1 MNKTD
6 NIYDV
11 IIIGAGPAGYT
22 AAIYASRANLKTLMI
37 AGDTP
42 GGQLLLT
49 SEVENFPGFKEGIMG
64 PELMEEMKSQALRF
78 GTEFVS
84 DLVTKVDFDGDVKK
98 SWIGEDV
105 YQSKT
110 VIIATGASAN
120 WLGLENETRLM
131 GKGISACATC
141 DGFFFTDKHVVVAGG
156 GDSAMEEALT
166 LAKFADKVTVV
177 HRRDEFRASK
187 IMQTRVKE
195 HDKIDIIYN
204 AEVVDVLG
212 KDFVEAVI
220 LKDTQTS
227 ESREFE
233 CQGLFVAIGH
243 TPATKLFEDALELD
257 EKKYLVANP
266 DTSTKIKGIFAAG
279 DVSDKRYRQA
289 ITAAG
294 EGCKAALEAE
304 HYISNNQTIKTKLE
318 M

>member
-1 MNKTD
+1 MSKTKT
-6 NIYDV
+6 IYDV

-22 AAIYASRANLKTLMI
+22 AAIYTSRASLKTLMI

-49 SEVENFPGFKEGIMG
+49 SEVENFPGFKDGIMG
-64 PELMEEMKSQALRF
+64 PELMDEMKDQALRF
-78 GTEFVS
+78 GTEFRA
-84 DLVTKVDFDGDVKK
+84 DFVTKVELNSKIKKVSVGDEVF
-98 SWIGEDV
+98 E
-105 YQSKT
+105 SKT

-120 WLGLENETRLM
+120 WLGLKNEQRLM

-141 DGFFFTDKHVVVAGG
+141 DGFFFTGKHVVVAGG

-166 LAKFADKVTVV
+166 LAKFADKVTIV

-187 IMQTRVKE
+187 IMQARVKE
-195 HDKIDIIYN
+195 HKKIDIIYN

-212 KDFVEAVI
+212 DDFVEGVV
-220 LKDTQTS
+220 LKNTRDNKETQLD
-227 ESREFE
+227 
-233 CQGLFVAIGH
+233 CGGLFVAIGH
-243 TPATKLFEDALELD
+243 TPATKLFEGVLD
-257 EKKYLVANP
+257 LDDKKYLIASP
-266 DTSTKIKGIFAAG
+266 DTSTKIDGVFAAG

-304 HYISNNQTIKTKLE
+304 HYISG
-318 M
+318 

>member
-1 MNKTD
+1 MSKDKT
-6 NIYDV
+6 IYDV

-64 PELMEEMKSQALRF
+64 PELMDEMKAQALRF

-84 DLVTKVDFDGDVKK
+84 DFVTKVDFGGDVKK
-98 SWIGEDV
+98 TWIGEDI
-105 YQSKT
+105 YESKT
-110 VIIATGASAN
+110 VIVATGASAN

-141 DGFFFTDKHVVVAGG
+141 DGFFFTGKHVVVAGG

-166 LAKFADKVTVV
+166 LAKFADKVTIV

-187 IMQTRVKE
+187 IMQSRVKE

-212 KDFVEAVI
+212 KDFVEGVV

-227 ESREFE
+227 ESREFD

-243 TPATKLFEDALELD
+243 TPATKLFEAVLD
-257 EKKYLVANP
+257 MDDKKYLIANP
-266 DTSTKIKGIFAAG
+266 DTSTKIKGVFAAG

-304 HYISNNQTIKTKLE
+304 HYITSL
-318 M
+318 

>member
-1 MNKTD
+1 MNKDKT
-6 NIYDV
+6 IYDV
-11 IIIGAGPAGYT
+11 VIIGAGPAGYT
-22 AAIYASRANLKTLMI
+22 AAIYASRASLKTLMI

-49 SEVENFPGFKEGIMG
+49 SEVENFPGFKAGIMG
-64 PELMEEMKSQALRF
+64 PELMDEMKAQALRF
-78 GTEFVS
+78 GTEFIS
-84 DLVTKVDFDGDVKK
+84 DLVTKVDFGGDVKR
-98 SWIGEDV
+98 SWVGEDV
-105 YQSKT
+105 YESKT
-110 VIIATGASAN
+110 VIVATGASAN

-141 DGFFFTDKHVVVAGG
+141 DGFFFTGKHVVVAGG

-166 LAKFADKVTVV
+166 LAKFADKVTIV

-187 IMQTRVKE
+187 IMQSRVKE
-195 HDKIDIIYN
+195 HNKIDIIYN

-212 KDFVEAVI
+212 KDFVEGVV
-220 LKDTQTS
+220 LKDTQTNQT
-227 ESREFE
+227 REFD

-243 TPATKLFEDALELD
+243 TPATKLFEAALDLD
-257 EKKYLVANP
+257 DKKYLIANP
-266 DTSTKIKGIFAAG
+266 DTSTKIKGVFAAG

-304 HYISNNQTIKTKLE
+304 HYIANL
-318 M
+318 